1 MRQSVIYQE
10 IWQEWF
16 QEGFEMG
23 LKLRFKLG
31 LEQKAQEIAINIL
44 SKGFDIAL
52 IVEVT
57 DLTAEQVQKLQAQ
70 IENTEIQ

>member
-1 MRQSVIYQE
+1 MRELVIDQD

-16 QEGFEMG
+16 QEGFEQG
-23 LKLRFKLG
+23 FKQG
-31 LEQKAQEIAINIL
+31 LEQKAQEIARNML
-44 SKGFDIAL
+44 SKGFDIEL

-57 DLTAEQVQKLQAQ
+57 DLTVEQVQKLQAQ